1 METNLYDVLNNDFN
15 LKASVKLRLCHN
27 YIKER
32 PEQTIRKRKLKLSNG
47 RREAN
52 LQRRGKMAKGDDN
65 VQRKKN
71 KVTRKKMSRKNDTA
85 TVSARI
91 AAIIAAKKRRKSG
104 KRSMCQVSHSFLF
117 DFRVL
122 GNQKCSISEKSIC

>member
-1 METNLYDVLNNDFN
+1 
-15 LKASVKLRLCHN
+15 
-27 YIKER
+27 
-32 PEQTIRKRKLKLSNG
+32 
-47 RREAN
+47 
-52 LQRRGKMAKGDDN
+52 MAKGDDN

-104 KRSMCQVSHSFLF
+104 KRSMCQVSHSLNPLRNSILGF
-117 DFRVL
+117 DESINLYISGLERVFEI
-122 GNQKCSISEKSIC
+122 GNVQFERVIC

>member
-1 METNLYDVLNNDFN
+1 MTLLTSKLLLNYNMPQVYKLETQNKNPEA
-15 LKASVKLRLCHN
+15 KA
-27 YIKER
+27 E
-32 PEQTIRKRKLKLSNG
+32 LSNG

-52 LQRRGKMAKGDDN
+52 LQRSKTMAKGDDN

-71 KVTRKKMSRKNDTA
+71 KLTRKKMSRKNDTA

-104 KRSMCQVSHSFLF
+104 KRSMCQVSHSFTHF
-117 DFRVL
+117 SVRF
-122 GNQKCSISEKSIC
+122 